1 MNRVS
6 RALLTLLSIAI
17 LMRSKQSL
25 VMGVLP
31 STAPVA
37 LDMVTGFEGNMLF
50 RDFWY
55 VGSKLYRLTQVKM
68 WKNERDTSG
77 FEVTFE
83 VPPRFNFTGPGY
95 EPITKV
101 FGDKDQDSEVE
112 TITIDDDILEV
123 AVCVD
128 PGESDSRP
136 AIDHDFDSFIFRD
149 ARGVDHRIGPRLGC
163 ETEAWTWFT
172 LPSQLIGFSTREGF
186 FQGAQATGRFN
197 IRSIALVVD

>member
-1 MNRVS
+1 MHRVS

-17 LMRSKQSL
+17 LMLSKAQAK
-25 VMGVLP
+25 GVLP
-31 STAPVA
+31 STAPIA
-37 LDMVTGFEGNMLF
+37 LETVTGFEGTVLF

-55 VGSKLYRLTQVKM
+55 VPQKLYRLSQVKM

-83 VPPRFNFTGPGY
+83 VPARYGYSGPGY
-95 EPITKV
+95 EPISHT
-101 FGDKDQDSEVE
+101 FGDTDQDSDIE
-112 TITIDDDILEV
+112 TITIDEDILEV

-128 PGESDSRP
+128 PGESDVRP
-136 AIDHDFDSFIFRD
+136 PIDHDFDSFIFRD

-163 ETEAWTWFT
+163 ATNAYTWFT

-186 FQGAQATGRFN
+186 FQG
-197 IRSIALVVD
+197 V